1 LRYYLCYGRVDALRT
16 SLDCADLRHGER
28 FDGAGESM
36 FEWEDERRR
45 EVLET
50 KKRGYGELF

>member
-1 LRYYLCYGRVDALRT
+1 LDGAVLRPGK
-16 SLDCADLRHGER
+16 R

-36 FEWEDERRR
+36 FKGKDERWR

-50 KKRGYGELF
+50 KKRGYGELFSRV